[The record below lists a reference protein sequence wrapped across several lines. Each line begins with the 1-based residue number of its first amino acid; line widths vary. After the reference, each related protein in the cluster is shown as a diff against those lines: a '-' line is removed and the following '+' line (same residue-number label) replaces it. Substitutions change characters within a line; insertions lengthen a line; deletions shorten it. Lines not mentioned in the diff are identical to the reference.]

1 VSTPSVFCL
10 SGMSP
15 SPSAVAA
22 PPESNRPYSAR
33 AAGAAPSAR
42 AGDRPPK
49 WARVFELY
57 APLWRRLA
65 QLAALRAPAGDV
77 LVARERAHL
86 EPVVAELEQANW
98 RVRDA
103 VGLVL
108 MGVRDLRTAAEGC
121 DDNSREKVRRAGSGR
136 AGSVRWESIVGPV

>member
-1 VSTPSVFCL
+1 VNTPPVFCL
-10 SGMSP
+10 PGVSP
-15 SPSAVAA
+15 SSSAVTA
-22 PPESNRPYSAR
+22 PPESNRPFSTP
-33 AAGAAPSAR
+33 AAGAAAGAA
-42 AGDRPPK
+42 AGDRTPK

-86 EPVVAELEQANW
+86 EPLVAELEQANW
-98 RVRDA
+98 SVRDA

-121 DDNSREKVRRAGSGR
+121 DDNSREKVRRAGHG
-136 AGSVRWESIVGPV
+136 WVGPVR